1 MHLYVLIS
9 TCGFFQLLETQYVN
23 IWSDNMSTN
32 NKWIGYNNF
41 NLTWSSDNC
50 IVSPCLYVIAD
61 NNERS
66 YIEKITNITFY
77 SSTQFQVDINA
88 HNQKPTDYCQIW
100 YNFDNSVYIK
110 RSEWS
115 NGKFRNITINF
126 PPSTTATIISIRLQV
141 IGNHSI
147 CFWDNAILMGIPIP
161 VKMRNI
167 TTTDNTSFSRYTK
180 LNPST
185 FILIIFIIIIISP
198 ILCYIAII
206 ILRSLSQT
214 NKKTNIQN
222 LQTSTSTMEIMSTLQ
237 LSEYDIL
244 SKYSYD
250 PKQPDN
256 CVICM
261 YSQNTTT
268 NATSDHCIIPLKKG
282 NFATANQSV
291 FYDNENVSLS
301 NIENISTMANRNY
314 CFSED
319 NYPTPANTPVSRRQ
333 HVQVKLVNESKSDTH
348 DAKNSLS
355 VSKIERMLNLAEL
368 EMEMLQQ
375 ILDECKYECSSTDAN
390 TDSMSETTVEMDTIT
405 DTNLNNASM
414 CVHLDGIKYIET
426 FL

>member
-126 PPSTTATIISIRLQV
+126 PPSTTANIIYIRLQV

-147 CFWDNAILMGIPIP
+147 CFWDNAILRGIPIS

-167 TTTDNTSFSRYTK
+167 TTYNASFSSSTT
-180 LNPST
+180 PST
-185 FILIIFIIIIISP
+185 FTLIICSISP
-198 ILCYIAII
+198 ILCYIVII
-206 ILRSLSQT
+206 ILRWISRLICNKKHKSHT
-214 NKKTNIQN
+214 NKKTDVQN
-222 LQTSTSTMEIMSTLQ
+222 LQNSIMEIMSTLQ
-237 LSEYDIL
+237 LSEHDIL
-244 SKYSYD
+244 SKYSHN
-250 PKQPDN
+250 PTQLDN
-256 CVICM
+256 YAIDM
-261 YSQNTTT
+261 YSKNTIT
-268 NATSDHCIIPLKKG
+268 NTTSDHYIIPLKKG
-282 NFATANQSV
+282 NYAA
-291 FYDNENVSLS
+291 NENISLS
-301 NIENISTMANRNY
+301 NMENISNMALNY
-314 CFSED
+314 H
-319 NYPTPANTPVSRRQ
+319 NYPTPTNTPISRRQ
-333 HVQVKLVNESKSDTH
+333 SVQVNESKSDIH
-348 DAKNSLS
+348 DAKNNLS
-355 VSKIERMLNLAEL
+355 VSKIECMLNLDEL
-368 EMEMLQQ
+368 EMELLQE